1 MINIHRYLAWVL
13 HTQAEAGN
21 TSGSV
26 TADGLLK
33 LVQEYLVAEGYE
45 SSIAKQLFTGM
56 VERVLAL
63 VSRVQG
69 TYEFEV
75 QPLREDLAARY
86 LYDTAPYSPP
96 GNEKTLTKPDRFDAM
111 VRNFIGLMLLA
122 FMLVVIVNENYHP

>member
-1 MINIHRYLAWVL
+1 METFFSRETEKSAIVREYRDLLINIHRYLAWVL

-56 VERVLAL
+56 VERVVAL

-75 QPLREDLAARY
+75 QPLREYFAARY

-96 GNEKTLTKPDRFDAM
+96 GNEKK
-111 VRNFIGLMLLA
+111 RN
-122 FMLVVIVNENYHP
+122 